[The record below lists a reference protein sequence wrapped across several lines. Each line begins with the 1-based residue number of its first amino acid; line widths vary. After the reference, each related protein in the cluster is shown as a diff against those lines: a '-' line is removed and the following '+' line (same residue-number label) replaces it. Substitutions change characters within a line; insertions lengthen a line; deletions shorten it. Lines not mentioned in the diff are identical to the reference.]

1 MNEPV
6 SAAPQDPPTAASGGE
21 PSLTPMPPSGSS
33 TESPRLGGGEKFLFV
48 MSLALFAV
56 IVLLQTW
63 GAGVGGALAGLWW
76 LASYSLLKSG
86 GLALTDGSFGL
97 AMLVGAG
104 VAALSL
110 VGSIARA
117 IYASRRRGKERQR
130 VLGPGG
136 RVLKVFYTTPEETV
150 THPILS
156 WIPDA
161 SALFLLY
168 ALVLRGLKWDVHHW
182 IPSGVA
188 CALTLANLYLF
199 CLYLP
204 LWLTRFHIG
213 IFRFAYGF
221 ARRSAFRAG
230 AVTAVLLGLVMW
242 TLRAEVPYI
251 AHRPSPVTPNLSNEL
266 DPTQS
271 TASIQHEL
279 LFAIAEYYW
288 PERTFLAGLQ
298 RFLSPLFEAATDPY
312 DSQFGLRIHTEPS
325 SPTLLAMLGGVID
338 DKDPADEEGVFQ
350 KCVRDLH
357 PTITSRAERLII
369 RDYHQLKRAD
379 GYDISIQVL
388 LTVCH
393 SHSTK
398 GRYPKLEGAFWLAIG
413 REAKKRVDPT
423 RKYRREIGESALGA
437 PGVDCD
443 ADFSGYL
450 ERCPTPYEST
460 EQRLAALEELAQIKW
475 QDLNRLQCTVILQK
489 AVLEWTDEE
498 IADAHKG
505 MTPAKAKNTYQ
516 NARKKIREKLAGTC
530 RRPLDFSLPGLREQ
544 VPERHWPPGLGEV
557 R

>member
-6 SAAPQDPPTAASGGE
+6 STAAQDPPTTASGGE
-21 PSLTPMPPSGSS
+21 PSLTPKPPSGNP
-33 TESPRLGGGEKFLFV
+33 ESHRISGGEKFLFV
-48 MSLALFAV
+48 TSLALFTV

-63 GAGVGGALAGLWW
+63 GAGVGGALAGLWL

-97 AMLVGAG
+97 AMMVGAG

-110 VGSIARA
+110 VGSVARA

-136 RVLKVFYTTPEETV
+136 RVLKVFYTTPEEVV

-161 SALFLLY
+161 GALFLLY
-168 ALVLRGLKWDVHHW
+168 AIVLRGLKSDVHHW

-204 LWLTRFHIG
+204 LWLTRFHIF

-230 AVTAVLLGLVMW
+230 AVTAVLLGLVGW

-251 AHRPSPVTPNLSNEL
+251 AHRPSQVTPDLHQEL
-266 DPTQS
+266 DTAQS
-271 TASIQHEL
+271 AASIQREL
-279 LFAIAEYYW
+279 LFEIAEYYW
-288 PERTFLAGLQ
+288 PERAFLAGLQ
-298 RFLSPLFEAATDPY
+298 RFLSPLFGAASDPE
-312 DSQFGLRIHTEPS
+312 DAQFGLRIHTELS
-325 SPTLLAMLGGVID
+325 RPTLLAMLGGVIND
-338 DKDPADEEGVFQ
+338 DDPTDEEGVFKECVQ
-350 KCVRDLH
+350 KLH

-388 LTVCH
+388 LNVCH

-398 GRYPKLEGAFWLAIG
+398 GRYPKLEGAFWLGIG

-437 PGVDCD
+437 PGVDCN

-450 ERCPTPYEST
+450 ERCPTPYESA

-505 MTPAKAKNTYQ
+505 MTVAKAKNTYQ

-530 RRPLDFSLPGLREQ
+530 RRPLDFSLPALRER
-544 VPERHWPPGLGEV
+544 VPERHWPPGFGELP
-557 R
+557 